1 MHTTPSEDARN
12 YRAYLEQLAVSLSR
26 VELLLLIAHAERL
39 LDEARAHVR
48 DVDHEQLSL
57 RFAECG
63 TSDDACLLAIDEDD
77 ASV

>member
-12 YRAYLEQLAVSLSR
+12 YRAYLGQLAVALSG
-26 VELLLLIAHAERL
+26 VELLALIAHAERL

-48 DVDHEQLSL
+48 DVDHGQLPL

-63 TSDDACLLAIDEDD
+63 ASADEYLVALDEDD
-77 ASV
+77 AC